1 MTDEKHLGEKKRRGS
16 AIVVEQP
23 KKETFERDYTK
34 YDFKYSTDS
43 YVYIGKPGL
52 SREVVEEISHLKGE
66 PDWMREFRLQAY
78 EVFMKKPL
86 PLWGADLT
94 KINFDEIVYYA
105 RPTDRPARSW
115 DDVPED
121 IKKTFDRLGIP
132 EAERKFLAGVGAQY
146 DSETVYHNLRKDLEK
161 KGVIFLGMDEGL
173 KEYPEIVKQYFGTVI
188 PKEDN
193 KFAALNSAV
202 WSGGSF
208 VYVPKGVQV
217 DIPLQ
222 AYFRINAANMG
233 QFERTL
239 IIAEEGAKVHYIEGC
254 LPGGEQVSLG
264 DRWTNIEHLKPGDLV
279 VASDGR
285 KAKVRAVMVRPY
297 RGDMLTIR
305 PLSPYNAFR
314 LTPEHPVLVVRR
326 ADVLKKLRPRNGWLP
341 ETDTQTLLT
350 AEPEYVPAGELAIGD
365 FLVFPKVQAEDYN
378 PKYSPELLKLLGYY
392 LAEGSAF
399 IHKTLNMPVV
409 SFTFSSGEAEIVA
422 EVCSLITHVTGK
434 RAYVTELKGR
444 HAVNVTVYSK
454 ELMELCITSCGK
466 GAARKR
472 LSDELMALPPEQIE
486 PLLDA
491 YFRGDGNVCDKGN
504 SVMHRAATASE
515 TLAQQLQEL
524 LARRGIFASIQVREG
539 GDDAINGRKIH
550 RRDQYIVVYTVD
562 KHWSETRKTDTHFL
576 IPIRGIE
583 RTPYDGFVFNLDVE
597 GPNSYLVR
605 GFAVHNCTAPV
616 YSKES
621 LHSAV
626 VELIAKPGAHLR
638 YTTLQ
643 NWSNDVYN
651 LVTKR
656 SVAYEG
662 ATVEWVDA
670 NIGCLVGDSK
680 VLLNSDVRPIRE
692 VEPGDRVFTLN
703 PKFELEPR
711 RVVDKKYSGHRPVFR
726 LVTENHR
733 EIVATANHPFLSL
746 RKEGRGNVISWRRLD
761 ELREGDSVAISGQ
774 IPDCGKSLKLQ
785 IPTVK
790 RTRNQICV
798 PEETSDELMW
808 LLGFYLGDGFC
819 EQARLNIAIV
829 PQDEAFPRVV
839 QAIRG
844 LFGIEPQ
851 LYKGRVLRVC
861 SAQLV
866 ALLQELGFRG
876 RASEKRVPSW
886 VYRLPQSQR
895 RAFIEGYIAADGHMR
910 RGHKNVSVTSSHRTL
925 LEDIRDLAISCGLNP
940 LKISEWRRVERKPL
954 GKEEKEYRHY
964 FLYFS
969 NWQVPSPV
977 AFVRISRIE
986 PAGKADTWDIEIEG
1000 VHNFVANGF
1009 IVHNSRVTMKYPS
1022 VYLMGKGA
1030 RADILSV
1037 AYAGKGQHQ
1046 DTGGKVIHAA
1056 PYTTSTITSKS
1067 VSKDGGRT
1075 SYRGLLKVAKGAVHS
1090 KSTVLCDALL
1100 LDERSRSDTYPYVEI
1115 DEDQVTV
1122 GHEATVGKV
1131 GEDQI
1136 FYLMSRG
1143 LSEAEA
1149 VAMIVLGFMEPFTKT
1164 LPMEYAVEFNRL
1176 IQLEME
1182 GSVG

>member
-1 MTDEKHLGEKKRRGS
+1 MADEKHLGEKKRRG
-16 AIVVEQP
+16 AAPVVERPQSA
-23 KKETFERDYTK
+23 TFERDYSK
-34 YDFKYSTDS
+34 YDFKYSTDK
-43 YVYIGKPGL
+43 YIYIGKPGL
-52 SREVVEEISHLKGE
+52 SREVVSEISHLKGE
-66 PDWMREFRLQAY
+66 PDWMRTFRLEAY
-78 EVFMKKPL
+78 DVFMKKPL
-86 PLWGADLT
+86 PMWGADLT

-146 DSETVYHNLRKDLEK
+146 DSETVYHSLRKDLEK

-193 KFAALNSAV
+193 KFAALNSAA

-222 AYFRINAANMG
+222 AYFRINASNMG

-239 IIAEEGAKVHYIEGC
+239 IIAEEGSKVHYIEGC

-264 DRWTNIEHLKPGDLV
+264 DRWTNIERLKPGDFV

-285 KAKVRAVMVRPY
+285 KAKVRAVMIRPY
-297 RGDMLTIR
+297 RGEMLTIR
-305 PLSPYNAFR
+305 PISPYNAFQ
-314 LTPEHPVLVVRR
+314 LTPEHPVLAVRR
-326 ADVLKKLRPRNGWLP
+326 TSVLAKRKPRNGWML
-341 ETDTQTLLT
+341 EVDTKKLLT
-350 AEPEYVPAGELAIGD
+350 TEPKYVPAGELTVGD
-365 FLVFPKVQAEDYN
+365 FLVFPKVQAEGYN
-378 PKYSPELLKLLGYY
+378 QKYTPELLKLLGYY

-399 IHKTLNMPVV
+399 VHKTLNVPVV
-409 SFTFSSGEAEIVA
+409 SFTFGAGETEIVA
-422 EVCSLITHVTGK
+422 EVCSLITQVTGK
-434 RAYVTELKGR
+434 RAYVTELKGK
-444 HAVNVTVYSK
+444 HAVNVIVHSR
-454 ELMELCITSCGK
+454 ELMELCLTSCGK
-466 GAARKR
+466 GAASKR

-486 PLLDA
+486 PLLMA
-491 YFRGDGNVCDKGN
+491 YFLGDGNVCDKGN
-504 SVMHRAATASE
+504 SVMHRAATTSE

-524 LARRGIFASIQVREG
+524 LARKGIFASIQVRQG
-539 GDDAINGRKIH
+539 GDDVINDTRIH
-550 RRDQYIVVYTVD
+550 RRDQYIVVYTSD
-562 KHWSETRKTDTHFL
+562 KRWSEIRETDTYFL
-576 IPIRGIE
+576 VPIKVIE
-583 RTPYDGFVFNLDVE
+583 RAPYDGFVFNLDVE
-597 GPNSYLVR
+597 GPNAYLVR

-616 YSKES
+616 YSRES

-656 SVAYEG
+656 SIAYEG

-670 NIGCLVGDSK
+670 NIG
-680 VLLNSDVRPIRE
+680 
-692 VEPGDRVFTLN
+692 
-703 PKFELEPR
+703 
-711 RVVDKKYSGHRPVFR
+711 
-726 LVTENHR
+726 
-733 EIVATANHPFLSL
+733 
-746 RKEGRGNVISWRRLD
+746 
-761 ELREGDSVAISGQ
+761 
-774 IPDCGKSLKLQ
+774 
-785 IPTVK
+785 
-790 RTRNQICV
+790 
-798 PEETSDELMW
+798 
-808 LLGFYLGDGFC
+808 
-819 EQARLNIAIV
+819 
-829 PQDEAFPRVV
+829 
-839 QAIRG
+839 
-844 LFGIEPQ
+844 
-851 LYKGRVLRVC
+851 
-861 SAQLV
+861 
-866 ALLQELGFRG
+866 
-876 RASEKRVPSW
+876 
-886 VYRLPQSQR
+886 
-895 RAFIEGYIAADGHMR
+895 
-910 RGHKNVSVTSSHRTL
+910 
-925 LEDIRDLAISCGLNP
+925 
-940 LKISEWRRVERKPL
+940 
-954 GKEEKEYRHY
+954 
-964 FLYFS
+964 
-969 NWQVPSPV
+969 
-977 AFVRISRIE
+977 
-986 PAGKADTWDIEIEG
+986 
-1000 VHNFVANGF
+1000 
-1009 IVHNSRVTMKYPS
+1009 SRVTMKYPS
-1022 VYLMGKGA
+1022 VYMMGKGA

-1075 SYRGLLKVAKGAVHS
+1075 SYRGLLKVAQGALHS

-1131 GEDQI
+1131 GEEQI

-1149 VAMIVLGFMEPFTKT
+1149 IAMIVLGFMEPFTKT

>member
-1 MTDEKHLGEKKRRGS
+1 MADEKHLGEKKRRAAG
-16 AIVVEQP
+16 AAVVEKP
-23 KKETFERDYTK
+23 KAEVFERDYSR
-34 YDFKYSTDS
+34 YDFKDPTDRYQ
-43 YVYIGKPGL
+43 YVGKPGL
-52 SREVVEEISHLKGE
+52 SREVVEEISRLKGE
-66 PDWMREFRLQAY
+66 PDWMRKFRLEAY
-78 EVFMKKPL
+78 EVFMKKPM
-86 PLWGADLT
+86 PTWGADLSA
-94 KINFDEIVYYA
+94 INFDEIVYYA
-105 RPTDRPARSW
+105 RPTDKPARTW
-115 DDVPED
+115 EEVPD
-121 IKKTFDRLGIP
+121 YIKKTFDRLGIP

-173 KEYPEIVKQYFGTVI
+173 KQYPEIVKQYFGTVI

-208 VYVPKGVQV
+208 IYVPPGVQV

-264 DRWTNIEHLKPGDLV
+264 DRWTNIEHLKPGDHV
-279 VASDGR
+279 VASDGC
-285 KAKVRAVMVRPY
+285 KARVRAVMVRPY
-297 RGDMLTIR
+297 RGEMLTIR
-305 PLSPYNAFR
+305 PLSPYNTFR

-326 ADVLKKLRPRNGWLP
+326 SEVLTKRKPRNGWLP
-341 ETDTQTLLT
+341 EVDTSQLLA
-350 AEPEYVPAGELAIGD
+350 AEPQYVPAGELAVGD
-365 FLVFPKVQAEDYN
+365 FLVFPRVQAEGYN

-399 IHKTLNMPVV
+399 LHKTLNMPVV
-409 SFTFSSGEAEIVA
+409 SFTFSSGEAEIIA

-444 HAVNVTVYSK
+444 HAVNVTVYSR
-454 ELMELCITSCGK
+454 ELMELCLTSCGK

-486 PLLDA
+486 LLLNA

-504 SVMHRAATASE
+504 SVMHRAVTASE

-524 LARRGIFASIQVREG
+524 LARKGIFASIQVRKG
-539 GDDAINGRKIH
+539 GDDVRKIH
-550 RRDQYIVVYTVD
+550 RPDQYIVVYTVE
-562 KHWSETRKTDTHFL
+562 KHWSEIRKTDTYFL
-576 IPIRGIE
+576 IPIKGIE
-583 RTPYDGFVFNLDVE
+583 RTLYDGFVFNLDVE

-656 SVAYEG
+656 AVAYEG

-670 NIGCLVGDSK
+670 NIG
-680 VLLNSDVRPIRE
+680 
-692 VEPGDRVFTLN
+692 
-703 PKFELEPR
+703 
-711 RVVDKKYSGHRPVFR
+711 
-726 LVTENHR
+726 
-733 EIVATANHPFLSL
+733 
-746 RKEGRGNVISWRRLD
+746 
-761 ELREGDSVAISGQ
+761 
-774 IPDCGKSLKLQ
+774 
-785 IPTVK
+785 
-790 RTRNQICV
+790 
-798 PEETSDELMW
+798 
-808 LLGFYLGDGFC
+808 
-819 EQARLNIAIV
+819 
-829 PQDEAFPRVV
+829 
-839 QAIRG
+839 
-844 LFGIEPQ
+844 
-851 LYKGRVLRVC
+851 
-861 SAQLV
+861 
-866 ALLQELGFRG
+866 
-876 RASEKRVPSW
+876 
-886 VYRLPQSQR
+886 
-895 RAFIEGYIAADGHMR
+895 
-910 RGHKNVSVTSSHRTL
+910 
-925 LEDIRDLAISCGLNP
+925 
-940 LKISEWRRVERKPL
+940 
-954 GKEEKEYRHY
+954 
-964 FLYFS
+964 
-969 NWQVPSPV
+969 
-977 AFVRISRIE
+977 
-986 PAGKADTWDIEIEG
+986 
-1000 VHNFVANGF
+1000 
-1009 IVHNSRVTMKYPS
+1009 SRVTMKYPS
-1022 VYLMGKGA
+1022 VYMLGKGA

-1037 AYAGKGQHQ
+1037 AYAGRGQHQ

-1056 PYTTSTITSKS
+1056 PFTTSTITSKS

-1090 KSTVLCDALL
+1090 KATVLCDALL
-1100 LDERSRSDTYPYVEI
+1100 LDEHSRSDTYPYVEI

-1149 VAMIVLGFMEPFTKT
+1149 IAMIVLGFMEPFTKT